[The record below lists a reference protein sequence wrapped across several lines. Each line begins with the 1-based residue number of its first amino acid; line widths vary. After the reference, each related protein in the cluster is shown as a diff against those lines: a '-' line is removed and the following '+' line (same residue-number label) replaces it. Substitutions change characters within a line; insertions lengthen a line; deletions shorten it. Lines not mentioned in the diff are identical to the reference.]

1 MECAK
6 PHSPS
11 MIIEGEGVRKTD
23 KVYFLS
29 LSHAGN
35 PRYLHLLGEV
45 GAIARC
51 VVSPLR
57 PLFKQRIHAGDASD
71 PPVQPGELAAGGAL
85 PHRRPKRFLTT
96 QGMVAF
102 IVYNT
107 VFQDFALYSRVEIT

>member
-6 PHSPS
+6 PHSPA

-45 GAIARC
+45 GAIA
-51 VVSPLR
+51 
-57 PLFKQRIHAGDASD
+57 
-71 PPVQPGELAAGGAL
+71 
-85 PHRRPKRFLTT
+85 
-96 QGMVAF
+96 
-102 IVYNT
+102 
-107 VFQDFALYSRVEIT
+107 